1 MLRSPNGSELCPSWG
16 IEVTE
21 SSQVGEARRRA
32 SAMAAN
38 LGFSPTGQGQVALAA
53 TEAGTNLI
61 KHAGGGRLLLC
72 PIDDGEGYVALD
84 LLALDKGPGMA
95 DPDRC
100 LRDGFS
106 TAGTPGTGLGAIARL
121 SDSFELSSA
130 PGLGTA
136 LRARFRP
143 ERSRPESPT
152 QSSPRL
158 EIGAVHVPKP
168 PEIACG
174 DAWAVEHGPTSSRI
188 LVVDGLGHGPLAA
201 DASHAAVRAFR
212 QSPWVPLPD
221 LIWALHAA
229 LRSTR
234 GAALAVAELDLE
246 AGLLRYAG
254 VGNIA
259 GTIFLN
265 STSHGLVS
273 HNGTA
278 GHEVRKVQVFEYPFA
293 PGSLLV
299 MHSDGLSIPRRLD
312 QMPGLASRSCPLIA
326 GVLYRDLGRGRD
338 DATVLAVRGG
348 PP

>member
-1 MLRSPNGSELCPSWG
+1 
-16 IEVTE
+16 VTE
-21 SSQVGEARRRA
+21 ASQVGEARRKA
-32 SAMAAN
+32 SKLATN
-38 LGFSPTGQGQVALAA
+38 LGFSPTGCGQVALAA
-53 TEAGTNLI
+53 TEAATNLV
-61 KHAGGGRLLLC
+61 KHAGGGEIVLC
-72 PIDDGEGYVALD
+72 PVDDGEGYVALD

-106 TAGTPGTGLGAIARL
+106 TAGTQGAGLGAIARVAEA
-121 SDSFELSSA
+121 FELASA
-130 PGLGTA
+130 PGSGTA
-136 LRARFRP
+136 LWARFRP
-143 ERSRPESPT
+143 GGARAEPPKGPP
-152 QSSPRL
+152 PRL

-168 PEIACG
+168 PEVACG
-174 DAWAVEHGPTSSRI
+174 DAWAVEHGPGSSRV
-188 LVVDGLGHGPLAA
+188 LVADGLGHGPLAA

-212 QSPWVPLPD
+212 SSPWLPLAD

-234 GAALAVAELDLE
+234 GAALAVAEIDTG
-246 AGLLRYAG
+246 AGLLQYAG

-259 GTIFLN
+259 ATIFRAEVA
-265 STSHGLVS
+265 SGLVS

-278 GHEVRKVQVFEYPFA
+278 GHEVRKVQVFGYPFL

-338 DATVLAVRGG
+338 DATVLAVKGST
-348 PP
+348 P